1 METLTINYLNQ
12 SSELCEIGKKYDTD
26 KSSQRSNV
34 THYRHCHPYTLFY
47 DSLFNNRRNEP
58 LVIAELG
65 ILYGGSLLMWKDYF
79 KHASIYGFEF
89 NDKLIDKFKKNCD
102 NDRITLAKIDVKHTD
117 SIIHAF
123 STLNVMYDIIIEDTT
138 HKFEDQ
144 IRIIENVYP
153 YLKPGGMLIIEDIF
167 KSTDVSE
174 YKKALEPIL
183 HHFQTY
189 YFVEVDH
196 VNKYSAQWNNDKL
209 FVLIKSKDSSTIS

>member
-1 METLTINYLNQ
+1 METLTIHYHSE

-26 KSSQRSNV
+26 KSSQRSNI

-47 DSLFNNRRNEP
+47 DSLFKNRRNEP
-58 LVIAELG
+58 LQIAELG

-79 KHASIYGFEF
+79 KHATIYGFEY
-89 NDKLIDKFKKNCD
+89 NDKLIDKFKRNCD
-102 NDRITLAKIDVKHTD
+102 NDRITLAKIDVKNKD

-123 STLNVMYDIIIEDTT
+123 RTLHVTYDIIIEDTT

-144 IRIIENVYP
+144 IRVIEQVYH
-153 YLKPGGMLIIEDIF
+153 YLKPGGILIIEDIF
-167 KSTDVSE
+167 KSTDVNE
-174 YKKALEPIL
+174 YKNALQPIL

-189 YFVEVDH
+189 YFVELDH

-209 FVLIKSKDSSTIS
+209 FVLVKKEEPLS